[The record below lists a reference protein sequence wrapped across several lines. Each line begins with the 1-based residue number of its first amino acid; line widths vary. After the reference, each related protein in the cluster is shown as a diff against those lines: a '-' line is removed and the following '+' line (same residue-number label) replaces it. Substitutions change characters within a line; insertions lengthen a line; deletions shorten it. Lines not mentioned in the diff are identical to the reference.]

1 MRPGAG
7 AAAVA
12 IALAAAACAVDAP
25 RFVDGDAGTDAAAPA
40 GPHVEVNPATLEVG
54 EGGQVVVRVRLS
66 ERPRAPVI
74 VTVRASDPQRL
85 EVAPVSLE
93 LSPASWNVE
102 RVVTVRAIGDD
113 DADDDQV
120 AVVFAGGGVVA
131 DGSALVAITDDD
143 ELRLVVTPAATLQV
157 GEGGSA
163 PVQVRLSARPRVPV
177 TVAVSADPSGVV
189 ALAPARLTFAPTT
202 WSVEQ
207 TVTVTGAVDLDVVDD
222 RVKVTLAPDLDG
234 VDRHALD
241 VTVIDEDVLNILAT
255 PANLGTLVEGGSG
268 RTLQVRLTQQ
278 PSGALTIA
286 LAAAPGDAVTLT
298 PPTLDFDPA
307 TWSMPRTVTV
317 AAPDDADVND
327 EQVTITLSAAGLAS
341 RTVTATVA
349 DDDVQAPVVAP
360 TAVTLAEGQHATVG
374 VRLAHD
380 PGGPVQVTA
389 AIVGA
394 DLVAVSPAQLV
405 FTSATWAQP
414 QAVTVTARD
423 DEDDAGGSTT
433 VRFGVVGGDS
443 ADLIA
448 TVSDRTVIAGFPP
461 PHDGAPA
468 APAGWLHAVEVV
480 APPAAPACL
489 HLDKIVVE
497 VATLPALGPAQVQV
511 GLYRRNGSSPR
522 RLLFADAP
530 RTVTTGTNRF
540 SLSADV
546 AIGWPMWIAIEATD
560 GVVLAAG
567 ADDVRHCARFHWFG
581 QPLPE
586 RFDDGAPMSCDW
598 RRPPAVWVIARDCP

>member
-1 MRPGAG
+1 VRPGAG

-423 DEDDAGGSTT
+423 DEDDAGGQHH
-433 VRFGVVGGDS
+433 RPLRRGRRRQRR
-443 ADLIA
+443 
-448 TVSDRTVIAGFPP
+448 SDRHGQRSDGDRRVPATARRRPGRAGRLAARGRGGRAARRAGVPAP
-461 PHDGAPA
+461 RQDRRRGRGRTGARTGPG
-468 APAGWLHAVEVV
+468 PGRAV
-480 APPAAPACL
+480 
-489 HLDKIVVE
+489 
-497 VATLPALGPAQVQV
+497 PAQRQLAATPAV
-511 GLYRRNGSSPR
+511 RRRAANRDHRHQPVLDQR
-522 RLLFADAP
+522 RRRDRL
-530 RTVTTGTNRF
+530 
-540 SLSADV
+540 ADV
-546 AIGWPMWIAIEATD
+546 DRHRGHRRRGAGRRRRRRAPLRAVPLVRTA
-560 GVVLAAG
+560 AAG
-567 ADDVRHCARFHWFG
+567 A
-581 QPLPE
+581 L
-586 RFDDGAPMSCDW
+586 
-598 RRPPAVWVIARDCP
+598 RRRRADEL